1 MACPK
6 IKFTLSD
13 FDFTDQQAFVDEM
26 NKIDAETDELVSK
39 ASFCREHGFL
49 RESEYLDTRIRSRTG
64 VLVSVCNSLGKY
76 F

>member
-1 MACPK
+1 MATN
-6 IKFTLSD
+6 KFTLAD
-13 FDFTDQQAFVDEM
+13 FDFSDQQAIVDEL
-26 NKIDAETDELVSK
+26 NKIDAETEEIVKK

-49 RESEYLDTRIRSRTG
+49 REAEYLDTRIRSRTG